1 MPKQNV
7 RKQTRTVPVVHPLAA
22 GIDIGSRFQVVAVPP
37 ELDQE
42 PTRSFNS
49 FTGELEA
56 LVQWLITLGISTVA
70 MESTGVYW
78 IPLYELLIVAGIE
91 VYLVNARHAKNV
103 PGPKTDVNDAQWLQ
117 QLHSFGLLQ
126 ASFLPDREIGQL
138 RSYTRMREQL
148 TGLGARAQQHIQKA
162 LMQMNLQLHHVVSDV
177 MGQTG
182 RNIISAILVGV
193 RDAKELAELRD
204 ERCKN
209 SKEMIEQALD
219 GNYEDDHLFELK
231 VAVDLYSIYTEKIL
245 ETEGMIEAALTK
257 LSIQSL
263 KSGDGFSGSV
273 SSQEVKRSRTRRP
286 TLSFDVQ
293 PLFTAITGRD
303 LLQIPGLGDGAI
315 LTILSECGTDMR
327 RWKTEKHF
335 TSWLGLAPQNKIT
348 GGRIK
353 SSSTRGGAGRAAN
366 AFFMGAMRLARMDT
380 ALGAFERR
388 LAGRAGKGKALVATA
403 RKLAVLFYKM
413 MSGEL
418 TWSEQGT
425 EAYAQQM
432 KDRQVKSLIK
442 KAQGLGLKVVPSD
455 SAGEISGEI
464 ALA

>member
-1 MPKQNV
+1 
-7 RKQTRTVPVVHPLAA
+7 
-22 GIDIGSRFQVVAVPP
+22 
-37 ELDQE
+37 
-42 PTRSFNS
+42 
-49 FTGELEA
+49 
-56 LVQWLITLGISTVA
+56 
-70 MESTGVYW
+70 
-78 IPLYELLIVAGIE
+78 
-91 VYLVNARHAKNV
+91 
-103 PGPKTDVNDAQWLQ
+103 
-117 QLHSFGLLQ
+117 
-126 ASFLPDREIGQL
+126 
-138 RSYTRMREQL
+138 
-148 TGLGARAQQHIQKA
+148 
-162 LMQMNLQLHHVVSDV
+162 MQMNLQLHHVVSDV

-193 RDAKELAELRD
+193 RDPKELAELRD
-204 ERCKN
+204 ERCKS
-209 SKEMIEQALD
+209 SKEIIEQALH

-231 VAVDLYSIYTEKIL
+231 VAVDLYSYYTKKIL
-245 ETEGMIEAALTK
+245 ETEGMIEATLNK
-257 LSIQSL
+257 LSIRSL
-263 KSGDGFSGSV
+263 KSGDGFTSRIA
-273 SSQEVKRSRTRRP
+273 SQEAKRSRTRRP

-327 RWKTEKHF
+327 RWKTVKHF

-418 TWSEQGT
+418 TWNEQGT
-425 EAYAQQM
+425 EAYVQQI
-432 KDRQVKSLIK
+432 KERQVKSLIR
-442 KAQGLGLKVVPSD
+442 KAQGLGLTVVPAESG
-455 SAGEISGEI
+455 AEISGGI
-464 ALA
+464 ASA